1 MSTSAVCPGAHAR
14 PTTHRR
20 HGRWRCAA
28 AIAVAAACLT
38 MSAAPSGAAVPVGT
52 ISDGVAATLVA
63 PRVVPGANNWFCRPS
78 AAHPRPVVLV
88 HGTLEAPALN
98 WQAIAP
104 TLKNAGYCV
113 FALTYGENLLS
124 LNGRFP
130 GLADIRDSAG
140 ELRSFVD
147 LVRFFTGSSKVDIVG
162 HSQGGLMPHY
172 YIERL
177 GGASKVDNFVGLA
190 PSNHGT
196 TLSGLTEIGEA
207 LNLLGLFNTFS
218 GLFAPSLAQQEV
230 GSPFQNDLFGDGD
243 TVAGPDY
250 TVIATRHDIVVTPY
264 TNGFLSGSK
273 VENIRI
279 QDQCPDDLTGHI
291 GISYDSPTI
300 QNVLNELGP
309 NVPNFRAT
317 CQGYGIG
324 I

>member
-1 MSTSAVCPGAHAR
+1 MSTLVRRRGALAL
-14 PTTHRR
+14 
-20 HGRWRCAA
+20 
-28 AIAVAAACLT
+28 AVALT
-38 MSAAPSGAAVPVGT
+38 FLLTSAAPARAAVPVGN
-52 ISDGVAATLVA
+52 IGDGVAATLIA

-78 AAHPRPVVLV
+78 SAHPRPVVLV

-98 WQAIAP
+98 WQAISP

-130 GLADIRDSAG
+130 GLTDIRDSAR
-140 ELRSFVD
+140 ELQRFVD
-147 LVRFFTGSSKVDIVG
+147 TVRLFTGASKVDIVG
-162 HSQGGLMPHY
+162 HSQGGMMPHY

-196 TLSGLTEIGEA
+196 TLSGLTEIGKA
-207 LNLLGLFNTFS
+207 LNVLGLANTFI
-218 GLFAPSLAQQEV
+218 GFFAPSLVQQEV
-230 GSPFQNDLFGDGD
+230 GSSFQQDLFGDGD

-250 TVIATRHDIVVTPY
+250 TVITTTKDIVVTPHTQGY
-264 TNGFLSGSK
+264 LTGPK
-273 VENIRI
+273 VENITI
-279 QDQCPDDLTGHI
+279 QNQCPADPTGHI
-291 GISYDSPTI
+291 GLSYDSPTI

-309 NVPNFRAT
+309 NVPNFQPT
-317 CQGYGIG
+317 CQNYGIG